1 MLSKHPFVRVAQI
14 ACIREDDMV
23 KESDVKDFAGFSLL
37 VMALSLEL
45 ATMLPDGW
53 LWLRI
58 MPEAWAR
65 RAVCRMMRTSTTVWL
80 MPHFDMQESP
90 RSLLA

>member
-1 MLSKHPFVRVAQI
+1 MLSKHPFVRIAQI
-14 ACIREDDMV
+14 ARIREYDMV
-23 KESDVKDFAGFSLL
+23 KESDVKEFAGLL

-58 MPEAWAR
+58 MPDAWAR
-65 RAVCRMMRTSTTVWL
+65 SAVCRMIRTSTTVWL